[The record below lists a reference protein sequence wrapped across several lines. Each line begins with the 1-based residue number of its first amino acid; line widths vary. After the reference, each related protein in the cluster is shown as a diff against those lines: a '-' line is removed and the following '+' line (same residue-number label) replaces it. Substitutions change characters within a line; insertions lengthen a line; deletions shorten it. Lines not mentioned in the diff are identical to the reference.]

1 MLARNYSTELQLS
14 APGPVTAARQ
24 QVFVMITMTMTMTM
38 KIIVGGDNVNVD
50 VKCLFIILLII
61 YFDDGDDDD
70 DDDDLKVQELDSNFV
85 LVPFDN
91 SPNSSE
97 LIVSTMSRFVFTMTI
112 RDHVKVF
119 AMSKDISWFQCNYDQ
134 DHDHRYI

>member
-1 MLARNYSTELQLS
+1 
-14 APGPVTAARQ
+14 
-24 QVFVMITMTMTMTM
+24 MTMT
-38 KIIVGGDNVNVD
+38 IDGDNVNVNVDVD
-50 VKCLFIILLII
+50 VKYLFIILLII
-61 YFDDGDDDD
+61 YFDDGDDY

-112 RDHVKVF
+112 EDHVKVF
-119 AMSKDISWFQCNYDQ
+119 AMSKDISWFQFNYDQ
-134 DHDHRYI
+134 DHDHNNDHRYI